1 MYYRGIG
8 KIDVMGK
15 RKSKKNKEIVQYE
28 SSNLSQEKMIEI
40 QAEAYYRVI
49 KRIESEKEIK
59 SEKEIENKHTEA
71 RKYKWYENILFVINA
86 LLWPWKIHKN
96 FQLKDNIYDNVL
108 VVFISIIMQILGA
121 VLWLFGIIIIL
132 SNFFINNNDIIT
144 TVSFAIF
151 SLTFGSMFI
160 LAGGQFSEEKDSN
173 RIYAYSSCMLALV
186 GCIIAIVA
194 IILT

>member
-15 RKSKKNKEIVQYE
+15 RKSMKNKEIVQYE

-71 RKYKWYENILFVINA
+71 RKYKWYENIFFVINA

>member
-1 MYYRGIG
+1 MYYRGIR

-28 SSNLSQEKMIEI
+28 SSNLSQEKMIKI

-49 KRIESEKEIK
+49 KQIE
-59 SEKEIENKHTEA
+59 SEKEIENKHTEV

-132 SNFFINNNDIIT
+132 SIFFINNNDIIT
-144 TVSFAIF
+144 TVAFAIF

-194 IILT
+194 IILK

>member
-1 MYYRGIG
+1 
-8 KIDVMGK
+8 MGK

-49 KRIESEKEIK
+49 KRIESEKEI
-59 SEKEIENKHTEA
+59 ENKHTEV

-132 SNFFINNNDIIT
+132 SIFFINNNDIIT
-144 TVSFAIF
+144 TVAFAIF

-194 IILT
+194 IILK

>member
-15 RKSKKNKEIVQYE
+15 RKSMKNKEIVQYE

-49 KRIESEKEIK
+49 KRIE

>member
-1 MYYRGIG
+1 MYYRAIG

-28 SSNLSQEKMIEI
+28 SSNISQEKMIEI
-40 QAEAYYRVI
+40 HAEAYYRAI
-49 KRIESEKEIK
+49 KRIE
-59 SEKEIENKHTEA
+59 SEKEIENKHTEV
-71 RKYKWYENILFVINA
+71 RKYKWYENILFVLNA

-96 FQLKDNIYDNVL
+96 FQLKDNMYDNVL

-121 VLWLFGIIIIL
+121 VLWLFGIIMIL
-132 SNFFINNNDIIT
+132 SVFFINHNDIIIT
-144 TVSFAIF
+144 IALGIF

-160 LAGGQFSEEKDSN
+160 LAGGKFSEEKESN
-173 RIYAYSSCMLALV
+173 KIYAYSSCMLALV

-194 IILT
+194 IILK

>member
-15 RKSKKNKEIVQYE
+15 RKSMKNKEIVQYE

>member
-1 MYYRGIG
+1 MYYRGIR

-28 SSNLSQEKMIEI
+28 SSNLSQEKMIKI

-49 KRIESEKEIK
+49 KQIE
-59 SEKEIENKHTEA
+59 SEKEIENKHTEV

-132 SNFFINNNDIIT
+132 SIFFINNNDIIT
-144 TVSFAIF
+144 TVAFAIF

-160 LAGGQFSEEKDSN
+160 LAGDQFSEEKDSN

-194 IILT
+194 IILK

>member
-1 MYYRGIG
+1 MR
-8 KIDVMGK
+8 K
-15 RKSKKNKEIVQYE
+15 RNRKKKKEQIIKFDGN
-28 SSNLSQEKMIEI
+28 NLSQEQMVEI
-40 QAEAYYRVI
+40 QAEAYYRAI
-49 KRIESEKEIK
+49 KRIEREKEM
-59 SEKEIENKHTEA
+59 ENEHTEK
-71 RKYKWYENILFVINA
+71 RKYKWYENIFFVLNI

-132 SNFFINNNDIIT
+132 SIFFINNNDIIT
-144 TVSFAIF
+144 TVAFAIF

-194 IILT
+194 IILK

>member
-1 MYYRGIG
+1 
-8 KIDVMGK
+8 MGK

-49 KRIESEKEIK
+49 KRIENEKEIK
-59 SEKEIENKHTEA
+59 SEKEIENKHTEV

-108 VVFISIIMQILGA
+108 VVFISIIMQILGT

-132 SNFFINNNDIIT
+132 SNFFINNNGIIT
-144 TVSFAIF
+144 TVAFAIF

>member
-49 KRIESEKEIK
+49 KRIESEKEI
-59 SEKEIENKHTEA
+59 ENKHTEV

-132 SNFFINNNDIIT
+132 SIFFINNNDIIT
-144 TVSFAIF
+144 TVAFAIF

-194 IILT
+194 IILK

>member
-1 MYYRGIG
+1 
-8 KIDVMGK
+8 MGK

-28 SSNLSQEKMIEI
+28 SSNLSQEKMIKI

-49 KRIESEKEIK
+49 KQIE
-59 SEKEIENKHTEA
+59 SEKEIENKHTEV

-132 SNFFINNNDIIT
+132 SIFFINNNDIIT
-144 TVSFAIF
+144 TVAFAIF

-160 LAGGQFSEEKDSN
+160 LAGDQFSEEKDSN

-194 IILT
+194 IILK

>member
-28 SSNLSQEKMIEI
+28 SSNISQEKMIEI
-40 QAEAYYRVI
+40 QAEAYYRAI
-49 KRIESEKEIK
+49 KRIESEKEM
-59 SEKEIENKHTEA
+59 ENEHTEK
-71 RKYKWYENILFVINA
+71 RKYKWYENIFFVLNA

-96 FQLKDNIYDNVL
+96 FHLKDNMYENVL

-121 VLWLFGIIIIL
+121 FLWLFGIIMIL
-132 SNFFINNNDIIT
+132 SVFFINHNDIIT
-144 TVSFAIF
+144 TIALGIF

-194 IILT
+194 IILK